1 VRWFYAALLFALL
14 PFQLAYLWWRGGKNP
29 DYRKRWGERFGF
41 GGPVIWQHLKAQKHV
56 IASEAKQSTSDF
68 NQGLD
73 GLPRTFSPR
82 DDEVIHIWI
91 HAVSVGEF
99 EAARPLIAAL
109 QQQHSNAEFLITTT
123 TPTGAARVAEA
134 GFAHRY
140 LPYDLPGAVG
150 RFLDRVQPTMAI
162 VMETELWPNL
172 FTACRTR
179 SIPLYLVN
187 VRLSEKS
194 AAGYQRWVS
203 SLVRFALQQPTA
215 IAAQHEDDAK
225 RLIALGAS
233 AEKVRVTGS
242 LKFEVSIPEEAK
254 AKGAALHAAWGERPV
269 WIAASTRSDGKQ
281 DEELMVLEA
290 HRQIRKQFPNALLI
304 LAPRHPERF
313 AQVAR
318 LIEDAGLCFE
328 RYSQKEAQQDP
339 TSVIAGSNATKQSM
353 DVFLLDTLGQ
363 LATYYAA
370 ADVAFVGG
378 SLLNLGLHNPIEP
391 AALAK
396 PVLFGPHRFNFKAIS
411 TQMIE
416 AGAAQ
421 EVQSADQLA
430 QAVLRLFENA
440 DQRRA
445 MGEAGQQLVAQS
457 RGATQRVLEL
467 LEEDS
472 LTSAAAD

>member
-1 VRWFYAALLFALL
+1 VRHLYNLLLILVALSQ
-14 PFQLAYLWWRGGKNP
+14 PFYLWWRGYANP
-29 DYRKRWGERFGF
+29 DYRKRWGERFGY
-41 GGPVIWQHLKAQKHV
+41 GSKLKPAKH
-56 IASEAKQSTSDF
+56 
-68 NQGLD
+68 
-73 GLPRTFSPR
+73 R
-82 DDEVIHIWI
+82 IWI

-109 QQQHSNAEFLITTT
+109 QQQQPNAKFLITTT

-134 GFAHRY
+134 GFVHRY

-150 RFLDRVQPTMAI
+150 CFLDRIQPTMAI

-172 FTACRTR
+172 FAACRTR

-194 AAGYQRWVS
+194 ASGYQRWAS
-203 SLVRFALQQPTA
+203 SLARFALLQTTR
-215 IAAQHEDDAK
+215 IAAQHDDDAR
-225 RLIALGAS
+225 RLIVLGAP

-242 LKFEVSIPEEAK
+242 LKFEVSVPEEAK

-281 DEELMVLEA
+281 DEELMALEA

-313 AQVAR
+313 AQVAD
-318 LIEDAGLCFE
+318 LIQLKGFSLV
-328 RYSQKEAQQDP
+328 RYSSGEAV
-339 TSVIAGSNATKQSM
+339 TATT

-396 PVLFGPHRFNFKAIS
+396 PVLFGPHRFNFKVIS
-411 TQMIE
+411 AEMIE

-421 EVQSADQLA
+421 EVLSADQLA
-430 QAVLRLFENA
+430 QAVLRLFDNA
-440 DQRRA
+440 DERKQI
-445 MGEAGQQLVAQS
+445 GEAGQQLVAKS

-467 LEEDS
+467 LKP
-472 LTSAAAD
+472 TFASAD

>member
-1 VRWFYAALLFALL
+1 MRRLYTALLVVLV
-14 PFQLAYLWWRGGKNP
+14 PFQLVYLWWRGAKNP

-41 GGPVIWQHLKAQKHV
+41 GGPVIWQHLKGQKHV
-56 IASEAKQSTSDF
+56 IASEAKQSTSDL

-73 GLPRTFSPR
+73 GSPRTFSPR

-99 EAARPLIAAL
+99 EAARPLLAAL
-109 QQQHSNAEFLITTT
+109 QQQQPDAEFLITTT
-123 TPTGAARVAEA
+123 TPTGAYRVAEA
-134 GFAHRY
+134 GFAHCY

-172 FTACRTR
+172 FAACRTR

-194 AAGYQRWVS
+194 AAGYKRWAT
-203 SLVRFALQQPTA
+203 SLVRFALQQPTK
-215 IAAQHEDDAK
+215 IAVQHEDDAK
-225 RLIALGAS
+225 RLIALGAPT
-233 AEKVRVTGS
+233 EKVRITGS
-242 LKFEVSIPEEAK
+242 LKFEVSVPEEAK
-254 AKGAALHAAWGERPV
+254 AKGVALHAGWGERPV
-269 WIAASTRSDGKQ
+269 WIAASTRSDGRQ
-281 DEELMVLEA
+281 DEESVVLEA
-290 HRQIRKQFPNALLI
+290 HRQIRAQFPNALLI

-313 AQVAR
+313 AQVA
-318 LIEDAGLCFE
+318 GLVQQKSFGLV
-328 RYSQKEAQQDP
+328 RYSQGDVV
-339 TSVIAGSNATKQSM
+339 TATT
-353 DVFLLDTLGQ
+353 DVFVLDTLGQ

-391 AALAK
+391 AALNK

-411 TQMIE
+411 AQMME
-416 AGAAQ
+416 ADAAEEVRDAEQLASAVMRLFKNAAQ
-421 EVQSADQLA
+421 RQM
-430 QAVLRLFENA
+430 
-440 DQRRA
+440 

-457 RGATQRVLEL
+457 RGATQRVLAL
-467 LEEDS
+467 LETA
-472 LTSAAAD
+472 TSAVVD

>member
-1 VRWFYAALLFALL
+1 MRWFYTALLFVFL
-14 PFQLAYLWWRGGKNP
+14 PFQLVYLWWRGGKNP
-29 DYRKRWGERFGF
+29 DYRKRWGERLGF
-41 GGPVIWQHLKAQKHV
+41 GGHVIWQHLEGQQHV

-73 GLPRTFSPR
+73 RSSRTFSPR
-82 DDEVIHIWI
+82 DDEVSHIWI

-109 QQQHSNAEFLITTT
+109 QQQEPDAEFLITTT

-150 RFLDRVQPTMAI
+150 RFLDHVQPTMAI

-172 FTACRTR
+172 FAACRKR

-194 AAGYQRWVS
+194 ASGYQRWAS
-203 SLVRFALQQPTA
+203 PLVRFALEQPTR
-215 IAAQHEDDAK
+215 IAAQHDDDAK
-225 RLIALGAS
+225 RLIALGAP
-233 AEKVRVTGS
+233 AGKVRVSGS
-242 LKFEVSIPEEAK
+242 LKFEVTVPEEAK
-254 AKGAALHAAWGERPV
+254 TKGAALHAAWGERPV

-290 HRQIRKQFPNALLI
+290 HRQIRARFPNALLI

-318 LIEDAGLCFE
+318 LIEDAGLLLE

-339 TSVIAGSNATKQSM
+339 TSVIARSDATKQSM

-411 TQMIE
+411 AQMIE
-416 AGAAQ
+416 VGGAQ
-421 EVQSADQLA
+421 EVQTADQLA
-430 QAVLRLFENA
+430 QAVLRLFGNA
-440 DQRRA
+440 DERKQ
-445 MGEAGQQLVAQS
+445 MGEAGRQLVAQS

-467 LEEDS
+467 LKPIPA
-472 LTSAAAD
+472 SAD

>member
-1 VRWFYAALLFALL
+1 VRWFYTALLFALL

-29 DYRKRWGERFGF
+29 DYRKRWDERFGF
-41 GGPVIWQHLKAQKHV
+41 GSKLKPVKH
-56 IASEAKQSTSDF
+56 
-68 NQGLD
+68 
-73 GLPRTFSPR
+73 R
-82 DDEVIHIWI
+82 IWI

-99 EAARPLIAAL
+99 EAARPLITAL
-109 QQQHSNAEFLITTT
+109 QQQQPNIQFLITTT

-134 GFAHRY
+134 GFAHQY

-150 RFLDRVQPTMAI
+150 RFLDRIQPTIAI

-172 FTACRTR
+172 FAACRKR

-194 AAGYQRWVS
+194 AAGYQRWAS
-203 SLVRFALQQPTA
+203 SLARFALQQTTG
-215 IAAQHEDDAK
+215 IAAQYDDDAK
-225 RLIALGAS
+225 RLIALGAP

-242 LKFEVSIPEEAK
+242 LKFEVSVPEEAK
-254 AKGAALHAAWGERPV
+254 VKGAALHAAWAERPV

-281 DEELMVLEA
+281 DEELMVLDA
-290 HRQIRKQFPNALLI
+290 HRQIRAQFPSALLI

-313 AQVAR
+313 AQVAG
-318 LIEDAGLCFE
+318 LIQQKGFGLV
-328 RYSQKEAQQDP
+328 RYSSNEVVAE
-339 TSVIAGSNATKQSM
+339 TSE
-353 DVFLLDTLGQ
+353 VFLLDTLGQ

-411 TQMIE
+411 AQMIG

-421 EVQSADQLA
+421 EVLSADQLA
-430 QAVLRLFENA
+430 QAVLRLFDNA
-440 DQRRA
+440 DERKQ

-457 RGATQRVLEL
+457 RGVVGHVTEL
-467 LEEDS
+467 LS
-472 LTSAAAD
+472 RFLI

>member
-1 VRWFYAALLFALL
+1 VRWFYTALLFVLL

-41 GGPVIWQHLKAQKHV
+41 GSRLKPAKH
-56 IASEAKQSTSDF
+56 
-68 NQGLD
+68 
-73 GLPRTFSPR
+73 R
-82 DDEVIHIWI
+82 IWI

-109 QQQHSNAEFLITTT
+109 QQQQSDAEFLITTT

-140 LPYDLPGAVG
+140 LPYDLPGAIG
-150 RFLDRVQPTMAI
+150 RFLDRIQPTMAI

-172 FTACRTR
+172 FVACRTR
-179 SIPLYLVN
+179 LIPLYLVN

-194 AAGYQRWVS
+194 AAGYQRWAS
-203 SLVRFALQQPTA
+203 SLARFALQQPTR
-215 IAAQHEDDAK
+215 IAAQHDDDAK
-225 RLIALGAS
+225 RLIALGAP

-242 LKFEVSIPEEAK
+242 LKFEVSVPEEAK
-254 AKGAALHAAWGERPV
+254 AKGGALRTAWGERPV

-290 HRQIRKQFPNALLI
+290 QRQIRAQFPTALLI

-313 AQVAR
+313 AQVAG
-318 LIEDAGLCFE
+318 LIQQKGFGLV
-328 RYSQKEAQQDP
+328 RYSSNEVVAE
-339 TSVIAGSNATKQSM
+339 TSE
-353 DVFLLDTLGQ
+353 VFLLDTLGQ

-411 TQMIE
+411 AQMIE

-421 EVQSADQLA
+421 EVLSADQLA
-430 QAVLRLFENA
+430 QAVLRLFENE
-440 DQRRA
+440 DQRVT

-467 LEEDS
+467 LKP
-472 LTSAAAD
+472 TSASAD